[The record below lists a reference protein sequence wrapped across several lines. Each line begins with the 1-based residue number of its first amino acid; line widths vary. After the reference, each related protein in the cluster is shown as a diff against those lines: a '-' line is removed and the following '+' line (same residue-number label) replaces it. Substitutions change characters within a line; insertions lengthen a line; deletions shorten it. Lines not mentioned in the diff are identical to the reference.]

1 MYLSFLCKTWY
12 NIFGDKMNVN
22 KLFNISD
29 RISNISEE
37 CENELKEI
45 FKEFEYTSYVN
56 QAKILKSFQDNKV
69 ATMHLGSST
78 GYGYGDPGREVIE
91 KIYSDVF
98 GAEDALVRV
107 QFVNGTHAISTALFA
122 CLKSGDELLYI
133 TGKPYDTL
141 AETIGI
147 TENSMSLMSNGVKY
161 NSIDLKD
168 ANEFDEDKIIE
179 YIKSNTVKMIAIQRS
194 KGYAVRK
201 SMRISQIES
210 IIQKIKSIDNNI
222 IVMVDNCYGELVEE
236 LEPTNVGADL
246 CCGSLIKNI
255 GGGLCETG
263 AYIVGKSKYV
273 ELCAQRLTC
282 PGIGKECG
290 ATMYQNRNILQGLFI
305 APSVVCNALK
315 SMTFTACILE
325 KLGFS
330 AYPNYME
337 KRTDII
343 QTVKFDKKEE
353 LIKFIQGIQ
362 KASPIDSH
370 VTPQPW
376 NMPGY
381 TDQVIMAAGTFI
393 EGASIEL
400 SADSP
405 IREPYVAYI
414 QGGITYESAKL
425 AILIAIENMLSEE

>member
-1 MYLSFLCKTWY
+1 M
-12 NIFGDKMNVN
+12 DVN

-29 RISNISEE
+29 RVSKISEE
-37 CENELKEI
+37 CENELREI
-45 FKEFEYTSYVN
+45 FKNFEYNSYIN

-69 ATMHLGSST
+69 STMHLGSST
-78 GYGYGDPGREVIE
+78 GYGYGDVGREVIE
-91 KIYSDVF
+91 KIYSDIF

-133 TGKPYDTL
+133 TGNPYDTL
-141 AETIGI
+141 SETIGT
-147 TENSMSLMSNGVKY
+147 TENSMSLLNIGVKY
-161 NSIDLKD
+161 NAINLKEG
-168 ANEFDEDKIIE
+168 NRFDEEKIIK
-179 YIKSNTVKMIAIQRS
+179 YIKENKVKMIAIQRS
-194 KGYAVRK
+194 KGYANRK
-201 SMRISQIES
+201 SMNILQIES
-210 IIQKIKSIDNNI
+210 IIKKIKEIDNNTI
-222 IVMVDNCYGELVEE
+222 IMVDNCYGELVEE

-263 AYIVGKSKYV
+263 AYIVGKKRYI

-315 SMTFTACILE
+315 SMTFASDILE
-325 KLGFS
+325 KLGFIV
-330 AYPNYME
+330 YPNYLE

-343 QTVKFDKKEE
+343 QSVRFEKEKE
-353 LIKFIQGIQ
+353 LIKFIQGLQ

-370 VTPQPW
+370 VMPYPW
-376 NMPGY
+376 DMPGY
-381 TDQVIMAAGTFI
+381 NDKVIMAAGTFI

-405 IREPYVAYI
+405 IREPYVAYM

-425 AILIAIENMLSEE
+425 AILIAIENMLKED

>member
-1 MYLSFLCKTWY
+1 
-12 NIFGDKMNVN
+12 MNVN
-22 KLFNISD
+22 KIFNISD

-37 CENELKEI
+37 CENELKDI
-45 FKEFEYTSYVN
+45 FKEYEHNSYVN
-56 QAKILKSFQDNKV
+56 QAKILKSFQDNRV

-91 KIYSDVF
+91 KIYADIF

-122 CLKSGDELLYI
+122 CLKAGDELVYI
-133 TGKPYDTL
+133 TGSPYDTL
-141 AETIGI
+141 GETIGT
-147 TENSMSLMSNGVKY
+147 TENSMSLLSNGVKY
-161 NSIDLKD
+161 NYIDLKD
-168 ANEFDEDKIIE
+168 GNEFDEEKILN
-179 YIKSNTVKMIAIQRS
+179 YIKNNKVKLIAIQRS

-201 SMRISQIES
+201 SMTINQIEN
-210 IIQKIKSIDNNI
+210 IIKKIKEVDSNI

-246 CCGSLIKNI
+246 CCGSLIKNM
-255 GGGLCETG
+255 GGSLCETG
-263 AYIVGKSKYV
+263 AYIVGKTKYI

-290 ATMYQNRNILQGLFI
+290 ATLYQNRNILQGMFI
-305 APSVVCNALK
+305 APSIVCNALK
-315 SMTFTACILE
+315 SMTFASCMLE
-325 KLGFS
+325 RLGFKS
-330 AYPNYME
+330 FPNYTE

-343 QTVKFDKKEE
+343 QAVQFDKKEE

-362 KASPIDSH
+362 KASPVDSH
-370 VTPQPW
+370 VTPYPW
-376 NMPGY
+376 DMPGY
-381 TDQVIMAAGTFI
+381 ADQVIMAAGTFI

-405 IREPYVAYI
+405 IRQPYVAYM

-425 AILIAIENMLSEE
+425 AILIAIENMLKED

>member
-1 MYLSFLCKTWY
+1 
-12 NIFGDKMNVN
+12 MNVN

-29 RISNISEE
+29 KISKISEE
-37 CENELKEI
+37 CENDLKEI
-45 FKEFEYTSYVN
+45 FKGFEYNSYVN

-69 ATMHLGSST
+69 STMHLGSST
-78 GYGYGDPGREVIE
+78 GYGYGDVGREVIE

-98 GAEDALVRV
+98 GSEDALVRV

-122 CLKSGDELLYI
+122 CLKSNDELLYI

-147 TENSMSLMSNGVKY
+147 TENCMSLMSNGVKY
-161 NSIDLKD
+161 NSIDLKGGND
-168 ANEFDEDKIIE
+168 FDEEKIIE
-179 YIKSNTVKMIAIQRS
+179 YIKNHKIKMIAMQRS

-201 SMRISQIES
+201 SMKISQIEN
-210 IIQKIKSIDNNI
+210 IIKKIKEVDNNI

-246 CCGSLIKNI
+246 CCGSLIKNM

-263 AYIVGKSKYV
+263 AYIVGKTKYI

-290 ATMYQNRNILQGLFI
+290 ATMHQNRNILQGLFI

-315 SMTFTACILE
+315 SMTFASYMLE
-325 KLGFS
+325 KLGYNV
-330 AYPNYME
+330 YPNYLE

-343 QTVKFDKKEE
+343 QAVQFEKEDE

-370 VTPQPW
+370 VMPYPW
-376 NMPGY
+376 DMPGY

-405 IREPYVAYI
+405 IRKPYIAYM

-425 AILIAIENMLSEE
+425 AILIAIENMLKEE

>member
-1 MYLSFLCKTWY
+1 M
-12 NIFGDKMNVN
+12 DVN

-29 RISNISEE
+29 RISKISEE

-45 FKEFEYTSYVN
+45 FKGYEYNSYVN

-78 GYGYGDPGREVIE
+78 GYGYGDIGREVIE
-91 KIYSDVF
+91 KIYADVF
-98 GAEDALVRV
+98 GTQDALVRV

-122 CLKSGDELLYI
+122 CLKCGDELLYI

-141 AETIGI
+141 SETIGI
-147 TENSMSLMSNGVKY
+147 TENTMSLISNGVKY

-168 ANEFDEDKIIE
+168 GNDFDEEAIVA
-179 YIKSNTVKMIAIQRS
+179 YIKKNKVKMIAIQRS

-201 SMRISQIES
+201 SMRVSQIES
-210 IIQKIKSIDNNI
+210 IINRIKKVDNNI
-222 IVMVDNCYGELVEE
+222 IVMVDNCYGELVEQ

-246 CCGSLIKNI
+246 CCGSLIKNM

-263 AYIVGKSKYV
+263 AYIVGKTEYIG
-273 ELCAQRLTC
+273 LCAERLTC

-290 ATMYQNRNILQGLFI
+290 ATLHQNRNMLQGLFI

-315 SMTFTACILE
+315 AMTFAACMLE

-330 AYPNYME
+330 AFPNYLE

-343 QTVKFDKKEE
+343 QAVQFEKKEE
-353 LIKFIQGIQ
+353 LVKFIQGIQ

-370 VTPQPW
+370 VTPYPW
-376 NMPGY
+376 DMPGY

-405 IREPYVAYI
+405 IREPYVAYM

-425 AILIAIENMLSEE
+425 AILIAIENMIKED

>member
-1 MYLSFLCKTWY
+1 
-12 NIFGDKMNVN
+12 MNVN

-29 RISNISEE
+29 RINKISEE
-37 CENELKEI
+37 CEEELSAIYKG
-45 FKEFEYTSYVN
+45 FEVNSYIN
-56 QAKILKSFQDNKV
+56 QAKILKSFQNNRV
-69 ATMHLGSST
+69 ANMHLGSST

-98 GAEDALVRV
+98 AAEDALVRV

-122 CLKSGDELLYI
+122 CLKAQDELLYI

-141 AETIGI
+141 AETIGY
-147 TENSMSLMSNGVKY
+147 TENTMSLMSNGVKY

-168 ANEFDEDKIIE
+168 GNDFDEDKVTE
-179 YIKSNTVKMIAIQRS
+179 YLKNNKVKMIAIQRS

-201 SMRISQIES
+201 SMTVSQIEH
-210 IIQKIKSIDNNI
+210 IIKKIKEIDNGI

-246 CCGSLIKNI
+246 CCGSLIKNM

-290 ATMYQNRNILQGLFI
+290 ATLHQNRNILQGLFI

-315 SMTFTACILE
+315 SMTFAACMLE

-330 AYPNYME
+330 VYPNYLE

-343 QTVKFDKKEE
+343 QAVQFSKKEE

-362 KASPIDSH
+362 KASPVDSH
-370 VTPQPW
+370 VTPYPW
-376 NMPGY
+376 DMPGY

-425 AILIAIENMLSEE
+425 AILIAIENMLGED